1 MHLFPF
7 RVSARRRSGGAAL
20 RRAMLSLGALACF
33 VLTACAAHA
42 QSDFHINPANSK
54 VEFNL
59 GGFHEVNG
67 VFSVTSGNITFDT
80 SSGKMSGSIVVSAAS
95 GNSDNTAR
103 DKTMKKSELHVKK
116 FPQIIFAPSQ
126 FTGTLNASGASTI
139 QVHGLFTLIGKAHPI
154 VVPMS
159 VQIHGNQCT
168 AAGTFTIPY
177 VSWGMKQP
185 SMMFMKEAKDVK
197 IDVTFEGSLSEGK

>member
-1 MHLFPF
+1 
-7 RVSARRRSGGAAL
+7 
-20 RRAMLSLGALACF
+20 MLSLAALSCF
-33 VLTACAAHA
+33 AFTASAALA
-42 QSDFHINPANSK
+42 QSDFQINPANSK

-67 VFSVTSGNITFDT
+67 VFSVTSGNVTFDK

-95 GNSDNTAR
+95 GNSDNSAR
-103 DKTMKKSELHVKK
+103 DKTMKKSELRVKK
-116 FPQIIFAPSQ
+116 FPQITFAPSH
-126 FTGTLNASGASTI
+126 FTGTLNAAGASTI
-139 QVHGLFTLIGKAHPI
+139 QVHGLFSLIGKAHQI
-154 VVPMS
+154 VVPMT

-197 IDVTFEGSLSEGK
+197 IDVTFEGTLSEGK